1 MGAKKRH
8 STGKETQTVLKKKKH
23 RSRIKRPEI
32 PSNAMKLLN
41 PNSHLC
47 MGKELH
53 FTEEKNK
60 ETKPTK

>member
-8 STGKETQTVLKKKKH
+8 STGKETQTVRKKKKD
-23 RSRIKRPEI
+23 RSRIKRSEI

-41 PNSHLC
+41 PNLC
-47 MGKELH
+47 MGKELC
-53 FTEEKNK
+53 FTEQKNK